1 MPGHGATPAWWHA
14 RRRARPVAAPTRWND
29 FRYHILLRMTDAQ
42 IAPIVGWGSSLLL
55 LVTISY
61 QVWRQWK
68 AEHSEGVSP
77 WLFVGQAFASTGF
90 TIYSVIK
97 GDWVFTFTNA
107 ALGTSALV
115 GLYVCWQ
122 HARRGRRQENTRDA
136 AYAASSESGPG

>member
-1 MPGHGATPAWWHA
+1 VWQSAMPSHGATPVWWRA
-14 RRRARPVAAPTRWND
+14 RRAAAATRWND
-29 FRYHILLRMTDAQ
+29 FRYQIMLLMTDAQ
-42 IAPIVGWGSSLLL
+42 LAPAVGWGSSVLL

-77 WLFVGQAFASTGF
+77 WLFVGQTLASMGF

-107 ALGTSALV
+107 ALGASALV
-115 GLYVCWQ
+115 GLCVCWQ
-122 HARRGRRQENTRDA
+122 HARRARRENAGDA
-136 AYAASSESGPG
+136 GYATPSGSGPG